1 VVERLHEEIKRRIKT
16 QTVLPSAD
24 TAACIPSGDT
34 PLNRLI
40 GNELQRTSSVVLG
53 MGFDNT
59 AEGKLVPKFQT
70 GREPFPQR
78 IKAIAMAILITGGAG
93 YIGSHMVYELA
104 DRGEQPVVIDDFSS
118 GFEWAIPSGVPVFV
132 EDIGDQ
138 RRVAPLIAKYGISE
152 IIHFAA
158 SVAVPE
164 SVAEPLRYYRNN
176 TANSRSLFEIAIR
189 SGVQRFIFSSTAAVY
204 GNPPANP
211 VTEETPVAPVSPYGS
226 SKFMAETMLRDAARA
241 HGLRYVILRYF
252 NVAGAD
258 PALRIGQATRGATHL
273 IKVAA
278 ETAVGL
284 REKMQVFGTDY
295 PTPDGTCIRD
305 YIHVSDLVN
314 AHCHAL
320 SYLRGGGEPLT
331 LNCGYGRGF
340 SVLQVIEAMRH
351 ESGNDFPVELAAR
364 RPGDPAE
371 IVASA
376 ERMRNL
382 LGWRPQWDDL
392 SLIVRHAFA
401 WERKLLAQG
410 NTSLPSRVSQLS
422 HSVPLSKRARRYSG
436 LLPNRRR
443 RARS

>member
-1 VVERLHEEIKRRIKT
+1 MWSSGCTRNLSGGSRR
-16 QTVLPSAD
+16 TVLPSAD
-24 TAACIPSGDT
+24 TAACITSGNT

-40 GNELQRTSSVVLG
+40 GNEPQRTSSVVLG
-53 MGFDNT
+53 IGFHNT
-59 AEGKLVPKFQT
+59 PEGNFVPKFQI
-70 GREPFPQR
+70 RSP
-78 IKAIAMAILITGGAG
+78 KAIAMAILITGGAG

-118 GFEWAIPSGVPVFV
+118 GFKWAIPSRVPVFI

-158 SVAVPE
+158 SVVVPE

-258 PALRIGQATRGATHL
+258 PALRTGQATRGATHL

-392 SLIVRHAFA
+392 SLIVRHALA

-410 NTSLPSRVSQLS
+410 NARLPSRVSQLS
-422 HSVPLSKRARRYSG
+422 RSVTLSAR
-436 LLPNRRR
+436 
-443 RARS
+443 